1 MDKRD
6 FHFKHPTTIQ
16 VSGQTRCGKTRL
28 VRRILEKQLIQPFG
42 TRIIYVYS
50 EWQPDYDMIRERYS
64 GIDFE
69 KKWRDESFDS
79 MNPKQPNIL
88 VLDYQMGV
96 ARSSMSAADLFT
108 KGSHHRNLT
117 VIYLV
122 QIVYNQG
129 KSKRTISRN
138 SHYSVVFR
146 NGRDASQFRTMVYQI
161 CPNGGKWLVDSFT
174 DATSVPYGYQVLD
187 KHPSTLE
194 DQTIITNILPG
205 EQYTYYINSHA
216 KETR

>member
-1 MDKRD
+1 
-6 FHFKHPTTIQ
+6 
-16 VSGQTRCGKTRL
+16 
-28 VRRILEKQLIQPFG
+28 
-42 TRIIYVYS
+42 
-50 EWQPDYDMIRERYS
+50 MIRERYS